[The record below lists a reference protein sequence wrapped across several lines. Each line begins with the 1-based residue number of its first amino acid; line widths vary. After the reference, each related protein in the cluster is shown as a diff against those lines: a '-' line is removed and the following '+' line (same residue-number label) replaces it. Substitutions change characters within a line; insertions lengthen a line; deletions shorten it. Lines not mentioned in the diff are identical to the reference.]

1 MSFKHFF
8 DDRIKIF
15 NTILSF
21 IYIPMSIVGLSFLLI
36 PDGTVSKYSEIKI
49 ILLNFV
55 IYLGL
60 SLPFLSFA
68 GIFFSVIARMKGK
81 RKFAFII
88 QFLPIPFFLMMV
100 VLFLL
105 MGLV

>member
-21 IYIPMSIVGLSFLLI
+21 IYIPMSIVGLLFLLI

-55 IYLGL
+55 IYLGS

-68 GIFFSVIARMKGK
+68 GIFSVIARIKGK